1 MECLRRSTVGGT
13 VALGGG
19 GGWGGV
25 VCKCA
30 CVSLMPFLSIHF
42 SLSNVKDPFT

>member
-19 GGWGGV
+19 GGGGV